1 MTVNFGVLTATEHS
15 WASKTIFDVTMPSGF
30 TREGLKAFIISGAI
44 GENLEYKTS
53 DILVPGTSTQH
64 TWIHPTSISW
74 NIETMVFRVAVSSEN
89 SVTAKASYFGITL
102 EGSPLGVSYA
112 GDSEAKMWILG
123 AIYSK

>member
-1 MTVNFGVLTATEHS
+1 
-15 WASKTIFDVTMPSGF
+15 MPSGF
-30 TREGLKAFIISGAI
+30 TGEGLKAFIISGAI
-44 GENLEYKTS
+44 GENLEYRAS
-53 DILVPGTSTQH
+53 DILVPGTSSQH
-64 TWIHPTSISW
+64 TWIHPNSASW

-102 EGSPLGVSYA
+102 EGDPLGISYA